1 MQTFLPDP
9 EFAASAALLDTPRL
23 GKQRVETLQILRALT
38 LPEYGWRNHPAV
50 VMWRGRVDALVRYGL
65 DCVDEWR
72 RRGFPDT
79 TAAQI
84 AEFAPDV
91 VNLTQD
97 DLQAAGRL
105 PGWLGRTELHR
116 SHRSKLLGKDPDHYA
131 PLFGRGARTPAGA
144 TEPGLDDVLP
154 DDLDYVW
161 PGADPG
167 PARPTEEPVVD
178 PATCWWIVNPTSADR
193 LGRLLLESVIGLG
206 AETGV
211 TQDATGLS
219 LADLR
224 ATLDPPTSRVT
235 RPLLA
240 LSRLLQD
247 VEPGRRVGIQ
257 IAHGRQVL
265 AGEVTGDYGWTAAR
279 SATAAHAD
287 PIVHRREVHWHSVV
301 DRARFRP
308 PALLQDPRPLF
319 AVPPPVDAG
328 ERPDLR
334 TGTEVP

>member
-9 EFAASAALLDTPRL
+9 DFAASAALLDTPRL

-79 TAAQI
+79 TADQI

-91 VNLTQD
+91 VGLTQD
-97 DLQAAGRL
+97 DLQAAGRV
-105 PGWLGRTELHR
+105 PGWLGREE
-116 SHRSKLLGKDPDHYA
+116 LLGKDPDHYG
-131 PLFGRGARTPAGA
+131 PLFGPSRNTAAGA
-144 TEPGLDDVLP
+144 TAADPGERAERDPGERTADRPDDPDGGLP

-167 PARPTEEPVVD
+167 AAGPTEEPVVD

-193 LGRLLLESVIGLG
+193 LGRLLTESVIGLG

-211 TQDATGLS
+211 VQDATGLS

-224 ATLDPPTSRVT
+224 ATLDPPTGRVT

-247 VEPGRRVGIQ
+247 VEPGRQVGVL

-265 AGEVTGDYGWTAAR
+265 TGEVTGDYGYTAAR
-279 SATAAHAD
+279 AASTAHGD
-287 PIVHRREVHWHSVV
+287 PIVHRRDVHWHSVIA
-301 DRARFRP
+301 RARFQP

-319 AVPPPVDAG
+319 AVRPPVGA
-328 ERPDLR
+328 
-334 TGTEVP
+334 